1 MTLGNTSSMPDVL
14 LALQMNTL
22 NLQRTLAIVDM
33 HDLIVFFE
41 CFDQAANETLG
52 TLGCSVDCDQT
63 EWTFLSCH
71 GRWVIIRCVELSA

>member
-1 MTLGNTSSMPDVL
+1 MPDML
-14 LALQMNTL
+14 LALQMSASAL
-22 NLQRTLAIVDM
+22 PHTLAIVDM

-63 EWTFLSCH
+63 EWTLLSCH
-71 GRWVIIRCVELSA
+71 GKWVIIGCV